1 MQIRHGVAAAIIS
14 LLPTIAKA
22 EDAKKPDSGKFNMT
36 IQGMKAGNTTFKFDA
51 DGGCDA
57 DIAIDIG
64 GQNTK
69 VKLAVKAKA
78 GKFNNV
84 AATAGPANKFTAAIE
99 GAKAKLSIN
108 GDA

>member
-14 LLPTIAKA
+14 LLPAIARA

-51 DGGCDA
+51 EGGCDA
-57 DIAIDIG
+57 DIAIDVG

-69 VKLAVKAKA
+69 VKLTVKAKA
-78 GKFNNV
+78 GKINNV
-84 AATAGPANKFTAAIE
+84 AASAGTANKISTSL
-99 GAKAKLSIN
+99 G
-108 GDA
+108 